1 MLNRTK
7 VQSNKAMA
15 RSLAQ
20 SRLGGQ
26 GSRTVSMQVSV
37 IGRNCTV
44 PFGVRRSE
52 DAESRQVG
60 QSGLRITFDAQ
71 QGGPGFVQ
79 PQRVTRECFREEMTM
94 P

>member
-1 MLNRTK
+1 MHVDQNSLTGAQQPQAAHWLRNSVLLNRTK

-44 PFGVRRSE
+44 PFGVMNKNVE
-52 DAESRQVG
+52 K
-60 QSGLRITFDAQ
+60 
-71 QGGPGFVQ
+71 
-79 PQRVTRECFREEMTM
+79 
-94 P
+94 